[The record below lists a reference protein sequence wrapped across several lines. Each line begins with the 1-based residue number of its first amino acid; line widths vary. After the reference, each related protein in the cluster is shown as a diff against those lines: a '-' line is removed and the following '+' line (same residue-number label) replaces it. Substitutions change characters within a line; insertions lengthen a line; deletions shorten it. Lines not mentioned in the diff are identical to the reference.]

1 MDEIGPSAQLPT
13 SINIEDIEMQ
23 EGETEGNETEENA
36 GEDHA
41 WLGVPRPEQ
50 TNPTARRTLR
60 IVFGVSS
67 YALAIPF
74 YLARRFVRS
83 SPVQWASHEITS
95 LLGLT
100 FDTAVAIALTRLQDN
115 PDLQSFV
122 TTTIQRQLGPLG
134 NDAAVA
140 AIVQTQAERLVI
152 ALGQDPAPLL
162 PLVQNVAD
170 NYIRSI
176 LADPT
181 LVNDLVQSVAGDY
194 LVDLQAH
201 PNSMDDLVQALG
213 DQYINY
219 LHLHPETLD
228 PFVEQVALRLMEQ
241 LRANPEELHG
251 LVQEVGDSYIAYLR
265 TSPEGVQELLQGHSQ
280 TLANRVVDEVRDR
293 SETADQS
300 LESLVRSILGGRF
313 TRGPNR
319 GTA

>member
-1 MDEIGPSAQLPT
+1 MDEIGPPVQLPT
-13 SINIEDIEMQ
+13 FVNREDVEMQ
-23 EGETEGNETEENA
+23 ENETEENP

-41 WLGVPRPEQ
+41 WLGVPRPERAD
-50 TNPTARRTLR
+50 PAARRTLR
-60 IVFGVSS
+60 IVFGISS

-74 YLARRFVRS
+74 YLTRQLFQS
-83 SPVQWASHEITS
+83 SPVQWASHEIAG

-100 FDTAVAIALTRLQDN
+100 FDTAIAIALTRLQNN
-115 PDLQSFV
+115 PALQSFV
-122 TTTIQRQLGPLG
+122 TATIQHQLGPLS

-140 AIVQTQAERLVI
+140 AIVQTQAERLV
-152 ALGQDPAPLL
+152 ATLGQEPAPLL

-170 NYIRSI
+170 HYIRSV
-176 LADPT
+176 LADPI

-194 LVDLQAH
+194 LMDLQAH
-201 PNSMDDLVQALG
+201 PDSMDDLVQALG
-213 DQYINY
+213 NQYISY

-228 PFVEQVALRLMEQ
+228 PFVEQVALRLIER

-280 TLANRVVDEVRDR
+280 NLANRVVDEVRDR

-313 TRGPNR
+313 TRGPSR